1 MKEIT
6 VRDFF
11 DAKKKDMA
19 LSLVTEPDTLGKK
32 IVSPHVNRPGL
43 ALSGYLEVF
52 AAERIQVFG
61 ETEVRYLQTLREE
74 ILDQRMRDIFKTEI
88 PCIIVSKGLTL
99 PPNLEYM
106 ANDLNIAIL
115 SSRLSTINLIQH
127 LSRYLQDIFAL
138 EKTIHATLV
147 NVFGMGILLTGK
159 SGIGKSECALDLVHR
174 GHSLVGD
181 DLITLRYLDNQLI
194 GRSGR
199 EFGHFMEIRG
209 VGFVN
214 VEKMFGIERVRRQ
227 ETIDMQIELMPWQEN
242 MDYERIGLANNYAEH
257 LGVKIPIIYLPVSP
271 GKNVS
276 VIVEVAAMNMILKGI
291 GYDAAEDFNH
301 KIQEEIRKKSI
312 LRNLDLKEAPDE
324 EKNGKDR
331 K

>member
-6 VRDFF
+6 VREFF
-11 DAKKKDMA
+11 DAKKKDLA
-19 LSLVTEPDTLGKK
+19 LSLVTEPETLSKK
-32 IVSPHVNRPGL
+32 INSPHVNRPGL
-43 ALSGYLEVF
+43 ALAGYLEVF

-61 ETEVRYLQTLREE
+61 ETEVRFLQSLKEE
-74 ILDQRMRDIFKTEI
+74 DLVVRIRDMFKTDI
-88 PCIIVSKGLTL
+88 PCIIITKGLTM
-99 PPNLEYM
+99 PPVVEYL
-106 ANDLNIAIL
+106 ANDLNIALL

-147 NVFGMGILLTGK
+147 DVFGLGILLTGK

-181 DLITLRYLDNQLI
+181 DLITLRYLDDQLF
-194 GRSGR
+194 GRPGR

-214 VEKMFGIERVRRQ
+214 VERMFGIERTRRQ
-227 ETIDMQIELMPWQEN
+227 KTIDLQIELMPWQEN
-242 MDYERIGLANNYAEH
+242 MDYERIGLSNSYAEH

-276 VIVEVAAMNMILKGI
+276 VIVEVAAMNMILKGV
-291 GYDAAEDFNH
+291 GYDAAEDFNRKVH
-301 KIQEEIRKKSI
+301 EEIRKKSMQKKMDDDAQNGN
-312 LRNLDLKEAPDE
+312 RN
-324 EKNGKDR
+324 
-331 K
+331 

>member
-6 VRDFF
+6 VREFF
-11 DAKKKDMA
+11 DAKKKDLA
-19 LSLVTEPDTLGKK
+19 LSLVTEPETLSKR
-32 IVSPHVNRPGL
+32 VNSPHVNRPGL
-43 ALSGYLEVF
+43 ALAGYLEVF

-61 ETEVRYLQTLREE
+61 ETEVRYLQSLKEE
-74 ILDQRMRDIFKTEI
+74 DLVARIRDMFKTDI
-88 PCIIVSKGLTL
+88 PCIIITKGLTL
-99 PPNLEYM
+99 PPVVEYM
-106 ANDLNIAIL
+106 ANDLNIALL

-127 LSRYLQDIFAL
+127 LSRYMQDIFAL

-147 NVFGMGILLTGK
+147 DVFGLGILLTGK

-181 DLITLRYLDNQLI
+181 DLIKLRYLDDQLF
-194 GRSGR
+194 GRPGR

-214 VEKMFGIERVRRQ
+214 VERMFGIERTRRQ
-227 ETIDMQIELMPWQEN
+227 KTIDLQIELMPWQEN
-242 MDYERIGLANNYAEH
+242 MDYERIGLTNSYAEH

-276 VIVEVAAMNMILKGI
+276 VIVEVAAMNMILKGV
-291 GYDAAEDFNH
+291 GYDAAEDFNRKVH
-301 KIQEEIRKKSI
+301 EEIRKKTMQKKIDDDAQNSN
-312 LRNLDLKEAPDE
+312 RNQ
-324 EKNGKDR
+324 
-331 K
+331 

>member
-1 MKEIT
+1 MKDIT
-6 VRDFF
+6 VREFF
-11 DAKKKDMA
+11 DAKKKDLA
-19 LSLVTEPDTLGKK
+19 LSLVTEPETLGKK
-32 IVSPHVNRPGL
+32 VTSPHINRPGL

-52 AAERIQVFG
+52 TSDRIQVFG
-61 ETEVRYLQTLREE
+61 ETEVRYLQSLKDDV
-74 ILDQRMRDIFKTEI
+74 LDYRMREIFKMDI

-99 PPNLEYM
+99 PPSLEYL

-115 SSRLSTINLIQH
+115 SSRLSTINLLQH
-127 LSRYLQDIFAL
+127 LTRYLLDVFAL

-147 NVFGMGILLTGK
+147 TVFGLGIMLTGK
-159 SGIGKSECALDLVHR
+159 SGIGKSECALDLINR

-181 DLITLRYLDNQLI
+181 DLITLRYLDDQLI

-227 ETIDMQIELMPWQEN
+227 ERIDMQIELMPWQEN
-242 MDYERIGLANNYAEH
+242 MDYERIGLSNNYAEH

-276 VIVEVAAMNMILKGI
+276 VIVEVAGMNMILKGV
-291 GYDAAEDFNH
+291 GYDAAEDFNRR
-301 KIQEEIRKKSI
+301 IQEEIRKKSI
-312 LRNLDLKEAPDE
+312 LKSFETKVDAD
-324 EKNGKDR
+324 EKNKR
-331 K
+331 

>member
-11 DAKKKDMA
+11 DAKKKDLA
-19 LSLVTEPDTLGKK
+19 LSLVTEPETLSKK
-32 IVSPHVNRPGL
+32 INSPHVNRPGL
-43 ALSGYLEVF
+43 ALAGYLEVF
-52 AAERIQVFG
+52 SAERIQVFG
-61 ETEVRYLQTLREE
+61 ETEIRYLQSLAEDD
-74 ILDQRMRDIFKTEI
+74 LVSRMRDMLQTEI
-88 PCIIVSKGLTL
+88 PCIIISKGLTL
-99 PPNLEYM
+99 PPVVEYL
-106 ANDLNIAIL
+106 ANDLNIALL

-127 LSRYLQDIFAL
+127 LTRYMQDIFAL

-147 NVFGMGILLTGK
+147 DVFGQGILITGK

-181 DLITLRYLDNQLI
+181 DLITLRYIDDQLI
-194 GRSGR
+194 GKPGR

-214 VEKMFGIERVRRQ
+214 VERMFGIERTRRFK
-227 ETIDMQIELMPWQEN
+227 TIDMQMELMPWQEN
-242 MDYERIGLANNYAEH
+242 MDYERIGLSNTYAEH

-276 VIVEVAAMNMILKGI
+276 VIVEVAAMNMILKGA
-291 GYDAAEDFNH
+291 GYDAAEDFSQKVH
-301 KIQEEIRKKSI
+301 DEIRRKTMQKKMDDDAQESD
-312 LRNLDLKEAPDE
+312 NNE
-324 EKNGKDR
+324 
-331 K
+331 